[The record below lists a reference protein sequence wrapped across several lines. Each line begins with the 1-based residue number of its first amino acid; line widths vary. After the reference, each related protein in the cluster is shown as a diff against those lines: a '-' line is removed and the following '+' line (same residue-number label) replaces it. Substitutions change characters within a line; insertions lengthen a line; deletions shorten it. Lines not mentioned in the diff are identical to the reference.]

1 MVCDFDT
8 LQDMLSKDVFSGRGN
23 FNEFGIDIFSRLKG
37 GHGAH
42 GLIFS
47 EGKQHCEYRKANFGT
62 SQISQ

>member
-47 EGKQHCEYRKANFGT
+47 EGMQLCEN
-62 SQISQ
+62 

>member
-1 MVCDFDT
+1 MFSIETGTFRRIMVCDFDT

-47 EGKQHCEYRKANFGT
+47 EGKQHCEY
-62 SQISQ
+62 